1 MEANRIDP
9 LNWIALDPI
18 SVTLIAKWHD
28 FLGAIWHCRPA
39 GAAMPH
45 KILLDKRGTSYF
57 MPNRATCDALLYRSG
72 SASTVFI
79 QWTLLHAD
87 LICW

>member
-1 MEANRIDP
+1 
-9 LNWIALDPI
+9 
-18 SVTLIAKWHD
+18 
-28 FLGAIWHCRPA
+28 
-39 GAAMPH
+39 MPH